1 MTRIAS
7 RHSGRR
13 TSPAS
18 RRSRLKSDIGVHYCI
33 SRFTM
38 QEQILQLSSTVKLGG
53 ATSALPTTPTRNRTK
68 RQTQTIRK
76 QHNNSWCIAPE
87 SLRISPLNF
96 HTHFSSIFALKKVGG
111 VSLSSGI
118 VAVAVLPSEKSSSET
133 IPDESG
139 SSAES
144 ENAAKVAAP

>member
-1 MTRIAS
+1 MNIVFEMNSAFADVMPVTHYVQESSSRKFQYGRKSLAGKTR
-7 RHSGRR
+7 
-13 TSPAS
+13 
-18 RRSRLKSDIGVHYCI
+18 KCI
-33 SRFTM
+33 NPPPS
-38 QEQILQLSSTVKLGG
+38 
-53 ATSALPTTPTRNRTK
+53 RNRTK
-68 RQTQTIRK
+68 RQNQTIRK